1 MTAVLLW
8 IVRLLIVLI
17 VVRYLV
23 RMLAPGR
30 QAARRMPQRLGGQLV
45 RDPQCGTYLPPAR
58 ALTISRG
65 GELVHFCSDRCR
77 DAWTAA
83 RS

>member
-17 VVRYLV
+17 AVRFLV
-23 RMLAPGR
+23 RMFTGSQAVR
-30 QAARRMPQRLGGQLV
+30 QMPQRLGGQLV

-65 GELVHFCSDRCR
+65 GELLHFCSDRCR

>member
-17 VVRYLV
+17 AVRFVV
-23 RMLAPGR
+23 RMLTGG
-30 QAARRMPQRLGGQLV
+30 QSERRMPQRLGGQLV

-65 GELVHFCSDRCR
+65 GELLHFCSDRCR
-77 DAWTAA
+77 DAWTAT

>member
-1 MTAVLLW
+1 MTVVLIW
-8 IVRLLIVLI
+8 IVRVLIVLM

-23 RMLAPGR
+23 RMFTAGR
-30 QAARRMPQRLGGQLV
+30 PTGSRMPQRLGGQLV

-65 GELVHFCSDRCR
+65 GERLHFCSDRCR